1 MGLREKVADR
11 KPGRGFHQELAG
23 WHLDV
28 GHPSLSNGEEETVVE
43 ATLSIVACDKA
54 CEADT

>member
-1 MGLREKVADR
+1 MREKVADR